1 MNETNTT
8 KKVNRKSKVKKSV
21 MYAITIDRSDLQ
33 TLFDSTYA
41 KAVDLYAMYWK
52 DLGKKD
58 GEFISVYELAKKTSF
73 TVLQILQALGR
84 IPSDFAVA

>member
-21 MYAITIDRSDLQ
+21 MYAITIGRSDLQ

-41 KAVDLYAMYWK
+41 KAVDLYEMYWK
-52 DLGKKD
+52 DLDKKD

>member
-33 TLFDSTYA
+33 TLFDFTYA
-41 KAVDLYAMYWK
+41 KAVELYATYWK
-52 DLGKKD
+52 DLRKKD
-58 GEFISVYELAKKTSF
+58 GEFISVYDVAKITSF
-73 TVLQILQALGR
+73 TVLHILQALGR